1 MRLRTLSLVLAALLA
16 AVPARAQQAAPFPGI
31 AWGVTADSVIGAWGE
46 PASRGPTSTGLDEMN
61 YRDSWNGRPGTR
73 YALVHPA
80 LGTIIAGYAVPFG
93 TRRACHGQVKT
104 ALLRVARDYPGFV
117 WIDGGPDEAL
127 ALCDGS
133 RGAGAYGRDPASGTR
148 IGIRLSNASTDL
160 VVDAISTAGFDWV
173 GTK

>member
-1 MRLRTLSLVLAALLA
+1 MLLRILSLVLAALLA
-16 AVPARAQQAAPFPGI
+16 AVPACAQQDAPFPGI

-46 PASRGPTSTGLDEMN
+46 PASRDTTSDGLDELN
-61 YRDSWNGRPGTR
+61 YTDTWNGQPGTR

-93 TRRACHGQVKT
+93 TRRACGMQVKT
-104 ALLRVARDYPGFV
+104 ALLRVARDYPAFV

-127 ALCDGS
+127 ALCEGS
-133 RGAGAYGRDPASGTR
+133 QGAGAYGRDPASGTR

-160 VVDAISTAGFDWV
+160 VVDAISPAGFDWV
-173 GTK
+173 GTR